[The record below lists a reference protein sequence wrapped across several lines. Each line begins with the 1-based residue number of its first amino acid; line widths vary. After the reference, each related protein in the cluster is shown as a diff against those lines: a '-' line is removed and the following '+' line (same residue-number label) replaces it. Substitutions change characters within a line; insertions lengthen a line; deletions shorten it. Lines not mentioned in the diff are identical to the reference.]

1 MVMIPAKCLLWR
13 RAGKVARH
21 NMCCCGRRRRR
32 LSSSREEAEERR
44 SRENV

>member
-21 NMCCCGRRRRR
+21 NMCGYGRRR
-32 LSSSREEAEERR
+32 LSSSKEEAEERR